1 MPLRSQAFAA
11 AGLNQSQPGQSPGQP
26 QRKDPFHDPGPRQAG
41 PSSDVVDELLKPFQS
56 YFSIYRTGQYHNNP
70 ILAENNPINDFASNG
85 NPINPMQKLQ
95 MQQQQQQLQQQ
106 QQQLQQQQQQ
116 QQAQQQRSPDK
127 KYRIKNMPKN
137 KVPNGPSGGPNNGG
151 PAANTST

>member
-95 MQQQQQQLQQQ
+95 MQQQQAQQQ
-106 QQQLQQQQQQ
+106 Q
-116 QQAQQQRSPDK
+116 QQQRSPDK

-137 KVPNGPSGGPNNGG
+137 QVPNGPPPTTAAQQPNNGG
-151 PAANTST
+151 HPMQK